1 MMDKILHFTYLHTL
15 NIRML
20 YNSLNSLWIYHLDHL
35 CNSTPLKILV
45 MKNPPLKTTTL
56 HTAAL
61 TIYFLAWLLARG
73 KQIFKG

>member
-1 MMDKILHFTYLHTL
+1 MDKILHFTYLHIL

-45 MKNPPLKTTTL
+45 VKNPPLR
-56 HTAAL
+56 
-61 TIYFLAWLLARG
+61 LAHYIL
-73 KQIFKG
+73 QH